1 MKNKAVKV
9 LPSPFIAIGCI
20 AMVLMDCAI
29 LIVSFVVPAKTG
41 EVIHPILYIFGPIF
55 CAGVLPIIAIICLFY
70 RGYCSI
76 ITIDEKG
83 IRRALFGAFMK
94 VEMTWEEIKYIKR
107 IWRVVDNIFVST
119 KEENKAMTFEQAI
132 KRRDIIQ
139 IAISKKVL
147 KAIRQYIDLPIIGLP
162 EEQVQSIIS
171 DKPKKDK
178 KAE

>member
-9 LPSPFIAIGCI
+9 LPSPFIAIGI
-20 AMVLMDCAI
+20 ATFVLFSYGLLIFSFLYPTDEDYLPLLYSI
-29 LIVSFVVPAKTG
+29 LTFFLGIFPTIIVIGLS
-41 EVIHPILYIFGPIF
+41 
-55 CAGVLPIIAIICLFY
+55 Y
-70 RGYCSI
+70 RGYYSV

-178 KAE
+178 KA

>member
-9 LPSPFIAIGCI
+9 LPSPFVAIGNI
-20 AMVLMDCAI
+20 IFVLVSYGL
-29 LIVSFVVPAKTG
+29 LIVILVVPAITG
-41 EVIHPILYIFGPIF
+41 EVIPLVVNIITAFILGI
-55 CAGVLPIIAIICLFY
+55 LPIIAIIDLSY
-70 RGYCSI
+70 RGYYSV

>member
-1 MKNKAVKV
+1 MKDKAVKV
-9 LPSPFIAIGCI
+9 LPSPFIAIGGI
-20 AMVLMDCAI
+20 AMVLMGFG
-29 LIVSFVVPAKTG
+29 LLFFSF
-41 EVIHPILYIFGPIF
+41 LYPTDEDYLPVLYSLLTIFL
-55 CAGVLPIIAIICLFY
+55 GVLPIITVIGLSY
-70 RGYCSI
+70 RGYYSV

-178 KAE
+178 KA

>member
-1 MKNKAVKV
+1 MKNKTVKV
-9 LPSPFIAIGCI
+9 LPSPFVAIGNI
-20 AMVLMDCAI
+20 IFVLVSYGL
-29 LIVSFVVPAKTG
+29 LIVILVVPAITG
-41 EVIHPILYIFGPIF
+41 EVIPLVVNIITAFFLGI
-55 CAGVLPIIAIICLFY
+55 LPIIAIICLFY

-107 IWRVVDNIFVST
+107 IWRIVDNIFVST

-178 KAE
+178 KA

>member
-20 AMVLMDCAI
+20 AMVLMCCGV
-29 LIVSFVVPAKTG
+29 LIVFFVVPAKTG
-41 EVIHPILYIFGPIF
+41 EVIPLVVNIITAFIFGI
-55 CAGVLPIIAIICLFY
+55 LPIITVIGLSY
-70 RGYCSI
+70 RGYYSV

-107 IWRVVDNIFVST
+107 IWRIVDNIFVST

-178 KAE
+178 KA

>member
-9 LPSPFIAIGCI
+9 LLSPFIAIGI
-20 AMVLMDCAI
+20 ATFVLFSYGLLIFSFLCPTDEDYLPLLYSI
-29 LIVSFVVPAKTG
+29 LTFFLGIFPTIIVIGLS
-41 EVIHPILYIFGPIF
+41 
-55 CAGVLPIIAIICLFY
+55 Y
-70 RGYCSI
+70 RGYYSV

>member
-9 LPSPFIAIGCI
+9 LPSPFVAIGNI
-20 AMVLMDCAI
+20 IFVLVSYGL
-29 LIVSFVVPAKTG
+29 LIVILVVPAITG
-41 EVIHPILYIFGPIF
+41 EVIPLVVNIITAFILGI
-55 CAGVLPIIAIICLFY
+55 LPIIAIIDLTY
-70 RGYCSI
+70 RGYYSV

-83 IRRALFGAFMK
+83 IRRALFGVFMK
-94 VEMTWEEIKYIKR
+94 VEMTWEDIKYIKR
-107 IWRVVDNIFVST
+107 IWRIVDNLFVST

-178 KAE
+178 KA

>member
-9 LPSPFIAIGCI
+9 LPSPFIAIGGI
-20 AMVLMDCAI
+20 VSVLMGFGL
-29 LIVSFVVPAKTG
+29 LIVAFVVPAKTG
-41 EVIHPILYIFGPIF
+41 EVIPLVINIITAFAL
-55 CAGVLPIIAIICLFY
+55 GVLPIFIMVNFTY
-70 RGYCSI
+70 RGYYSV